1 MGSVIFP
8 LGFLSHRLWCLNW
21 GSKDFPKNFTFSY
34 SWISPVMFMSSE
46 GFRESVDGE
55 RQFVNYSF
63 FFPSV
68 LFIFTESVHKL
79 NFISGELSSIISFW
93 LKECILTGSFSC
105 WLDLYLNYCIPQ
117 TMGYA
122 FPKGLT
128 FESMNRAAHRWK
140 WNNSFLLCRRI
151 KISKL

>member
-1 MGSVIFP
+1 MFATMGSVIFP

-63 FFPSV
+63 FSFCAIYIHWKCSQV
-68 LFIFTESVHKL
+68 EFYIWWTIFYHFLLAKRVHSDRKLFLLTWSIFKL
-79 NFISGELSSIISFW
+79 LHTSNDGI
-93 LKECILTGSFSC
+93 C
-105 WLDLYLNYCIPQ
+105 
-117 TMGYA
+117 
-122 FPKGLT
+122 FPKRSDIWVH
-128 FESMNRAAHRWK
+128 E
-140 WNNSFLLCRRI
+140 
-151 KISKL
+151 